1 MKHIAAAVD
10 LSAIS
15 SHVVVGPASRAQC
28 IEVFLCILHQ
38 PAPYPDRVQFGE
50 ERQRSLEQMWMI
62 YAASAACKRTC
73 PMLSG
78 EGIG

>member
-28 IEVFLCILHQ
+28 IEVFLYILHK
-38 PAPYPDRVQFGE
+38 PRPT
-50 ERQRSLEQMWMI
+50 
-62 YAASAACKRTC
+62 RTVC
-73 PMLSG
+73 NLVKNVSVHWSKCG
-78 EGIG
+78 